1 MEIYSPAPQPE
12 DHNRDLDPGFKE
24 DPDISVELKEGFLY
38 QASYDGTKVAI
49 IDNYPSFLPS
59 SHVSILKVSPQKDF
73 SYCTLPTAMSCVLKG
88 VALVSPRRIGIV
100 P

>member
-24 DPDISVELKEGFLY
+24 DPNISVEPKGGGVY
-38 QASYDGTKVAI
+38 QTSYDGTEVVI
-49 IDNYPSFLPS
+49 IADYPNLLPS

-88 VALVSPRRIGIV
+88 AALVSPCRIGIV